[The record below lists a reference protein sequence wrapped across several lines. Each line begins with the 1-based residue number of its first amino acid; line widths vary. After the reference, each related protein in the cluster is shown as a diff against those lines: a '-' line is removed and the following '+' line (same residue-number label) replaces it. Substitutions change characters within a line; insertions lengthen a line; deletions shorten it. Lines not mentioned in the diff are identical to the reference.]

1 METDKKL
8 NITENHLMVLMLF
21 TNGYSKEYYIREVYN
36 NLNIGVRTAK
46 RILDGLERKGILTSN
61 IKGNIRVF
69 RTQKNQIARDYF
81 TLTEQYKKILFLQKN
96 SLIAQIVE
104 KITPFIDGIGILFGS
119 YVKGNADEESDL
131 DICIVG
137 ECNRSELQKISKIYN
152 ISINIFHY
160 SYKLFDK
167 DIFKDHLL
175 KEVIQNHII
184 ITQPD
189 QFIMRIL

>member
-1 METDKKL
+1 MEL
-8 NITENHLMVLMLF
+8 HITENHLKILTLF
-21 TNGYSKEYYIREVYN
+21 THGYFNEYYIREVYSKV
-36 NLNIGVRTAK
+36 NIGLQTAQ
-46 RILDGLERKGILTSN
+46 RILDDLEKKGILSSHV
-61 IKGNIRVF
+61 KGKIRNF
-69 RTQKNQIARDYF
+69 KLKNNQIAREF
-81 TLTEQYKKILFLQKN
+81 IILTEQYKKILFLQNN

-104 KITPFIDGIGILFGS
+104 KITTFIDGIGILFGS

-137 ECNRSELQKISKIYN
+137 ECNRSELQKNSKIYN
-152 ISINIFHY
+152 ISINIFNY
-160 SYKLFDK
+160 SYKHFEK
-167 DIFKDHLL
+167 DIFNDHLL

>member
-8 NITENHLMVLMLF
+8 NITENHLMVLKLF

-36 NLNIGVRTAK
+36 NLNISVRTAK

-69 RTQKNQIARDYF
+69 RIQKNQIARDYF

-96 SLIAQIVE
+96 FLIAQIVE

-137 ECNRSELQKISKIYN
+137 ECNRSELQKNSKIYN

-160 SYKLFDK
+160 SFKLFEK
-167 DIFKDHLL
+167 DIFNDHLL